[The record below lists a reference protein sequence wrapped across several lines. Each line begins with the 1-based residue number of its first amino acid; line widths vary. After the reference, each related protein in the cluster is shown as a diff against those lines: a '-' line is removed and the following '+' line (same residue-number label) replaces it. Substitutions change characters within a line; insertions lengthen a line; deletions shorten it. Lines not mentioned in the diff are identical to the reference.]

1 MSSEQQ
7 PPIVEAD
14 PRGDLTL
21 NVGNPSDDPSSSR
34 CFLVCSRTL
43 ARISPVFDRMLYG
56 AFAEPR
62 GKHTAE
68 AAWTVDLPEDPPFAF
83 TIFVTISHGFV
94 HKVPHSLSLD
104 ELYGLTV
111 LTHYYDVTH
120 ILAPWASRWIASLHE
135 PSPGSPILLAK
146 LLWISWELGRGPLF
160 ESTARRILTEAPGS
174 LLDPDSALHT
184 LQMPPYIFERITAI
198 RKQTIQAMLDVFYDL
213 AEHLVTVDE
222 KPRLCRHA
230 SYMGPHRC
238 ESMILG
244 SLTFCLTRAGLWPL
258 PEAAEVDHSISALY
272 EIMVNL
278 VIHDIGQPTRGDA
291 DHSSCNPRTDIMKR
305 IKETLREMPNP
316 VLDSHVKELDKK
328 MAMISL

>member
-14 PRGDLTL
+14 PRGDLKL

-56 AFAEPR
+56 AFAESR
-62 GKHTAE
+62 GKHTAD

-83 TIFVTISHGFV
+83 NIFVTISHGFV
-94 HKVPHSLSLD
+94 HKVPRSLSID
-104 ELYGLTV
+104 ELYDLTV

-135 PSPGSPILLAK
+135 PNPGSPILLAK

-184 LQMPPYIFERITAI
+184 LQMPPYIFAPGSLLDPDSPLHTLQMPPDIFERITAI
-198 RKQTIQAMLDVFYDL
+198 RKQTIQAMLDVFHDL

-222 KPRLCRHA
+222 KPRLCRYA
-230 SYMGPHRC
+230 SYMGP
-238 ESMILG
+238 
-244 SLTFCLTRAGLWPL
+244 
-258 PEAAEVDHSISALY
+258 VLY
-272 EIMVNL
+272 P
-278 VIHDIGQPTRGDA
+278 D
-291 DHSSCNPRTDIMKR
+291 
-305 IKETLREMPNP
+305 
-316 VLDSHVKELDKK
+316 
-328 MAMISL
+328 

>member
-1 MSSEQQ
+1 M
-7 PPIVEAD
+7 
-14 PRGDLTL
+14 
-21 NVGNPSDDPSSSR
+21 
-34 CFLVCSRTL
+34 
-43 ARISPVFDRMLYG
+43 
-56 AFAEPR
+56 
-62 GKHTAE
+62 
-68 AAWTVDLPEDPPFAF
+68 
-83 TIFVTISHGFV
+83 
-94 HKVPHSLSLD
+94 PHSLYLD

-135 PSPGSPILLAK
+135 PNPGSPILLAK

-160 ESTARRILTEAPGS
+160 ESTAQRILTEAPGS
-174 LLDPDSALHT
+174 LLDPDSPLHT
-184 LQMPPYIFERITAI
+184 LQMPPDIFGKLERAMSLLDKRITAI
-198 RKQTIQAMLDVFYDL
+198 RKQTIQAMLDVFHDL
-213 AEHLVTVDE
+213 AEHLVTVNE

-272 EIMVNL
+272 EIMANL

-316 VLDSHVKELDKK
+316 ELDSHVKELDKK

>member
-56 AFAEPR
+56 AFAESR

-104 ELYGLTV
+104 EQYGLTV
-111 LTHYYDVTH
+111 LTHYYDVTR

-135 PSPGSPILLAK
+135 PNPGSPILLAK

-174 LLDPDSALHT
+174 LLDPDSPLHT
-184 LQMPPYIFERITAI
+184 LQMPPDIFGKLERAMSLLDKRITAI
-198 RKQTIQAMLDVFYDL
+198 RKQTIQAMLDVFHDL
-213 AEHLVTVDE
+213 AEHLVTVNE

-230 SYMGPHRC
+230 SYMGPH
-238 ESMILG
+238 
-244 SLTFCLTRAGLWPL
+244 
-258 PEAAEVDHSISALY
+258 
-272 EIMVNL
+272 
-278 VIHDIGQPTRGDA
+278 
-291 DHSSCNPRTDIMKR
+291 
-305 IKETLREMPNP
+305 
-316 VLDSHVKELDKK
+316 
-328 MAMISL
+328 